1 MYVKTRVKAVFF
13 DCANENNNIYVFYR
27 DDNGGF
33 IKDTILRV
41 RACCIDEI
49 ALAFNA
55 LTNRVSTLAASGQH
69 HIKFV
74 ACYNSKNLKNK
85 TYFVE
90 YCIVDFY
97 IKKASIQ
104 SVFFVKLKGINLLVQ
119 TSKVPLKLNM
129 IKLVCLFL
137 FSNICIFT
145 PIRYVIIVACTA
157 LPTLI

>member
-55 LTNRVSTLAASGQH
+55 LTNRGSTLAASGQH

-74 ACYNSKNLKNK
+74 TCYNSKNLKNK

-97 IKKASIQ
+97 IKKASMQ
-104 SVFFVKLKGINLLVQ
+104 SVLLRGAWRYQLVQ
-119 TSKVPLKLNM
+119 SLKVSLKSNVN
-129 IKLVCLFL
+129 KLVYLF
-137 FSNICIFT
+137 IF
-145 PIRYVIIVACTA
+145 
-157 LPTLI
+157 